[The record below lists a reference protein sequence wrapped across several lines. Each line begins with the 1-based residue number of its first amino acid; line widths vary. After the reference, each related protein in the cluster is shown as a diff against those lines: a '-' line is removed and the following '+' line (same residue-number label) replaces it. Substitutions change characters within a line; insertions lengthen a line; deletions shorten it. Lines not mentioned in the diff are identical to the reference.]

1 MIHLQTSRGVIAIEL
16 DHERAPETAAN
27 FARYAR
33 EGFYEGTL
41 LHRVIRG
48 FMVQGGG
55 LEPDMHTKDA
65 HAPIRNEADNG
76 LNNRTGTVAMARTQD
91 PHSATAQFFINV
103 ADNAFLDHSA
113 PTPAG
118 WGYCVFGRVMDGMDV
133 VHAIESVATGARA
146 GHQDVPTE
154 DVVIER
160 VEVEGEPEQDP
171 ETGA

>member
-1 MIHLQTSRGVIAIEL
+1 MIYLHTNHGTIAIEL
-16 DHERAPETAAN
+16 DHKRAPETAAN
-27 FARYAR
+27 FVRYAR

-55 LEPDMHTKDA
+55 LEPDMHAKDT
-65 HAPIRNEADNG
+65 HAPIHNEADNG
-76 LNNRTGTVAMARTQD
+76 LSNRTGTVAMARTQD

-103 ADNAFLDHSA
+103 ADNVFLDHTAS
-113 PTPAG
+113 TPAG

-133 VHAIESVATGARA
+133 VRAIESLATGSRA

-160 VEVEGEPEQDP
+160 VEVEEEPEP